1 MAAVARTLPSRLH
14 AMTTV
19 PDPFDERRKRD
30 GVLPVVVDGETIPM
44 LLRHEEVRRAAKDW
58 ATYSSDA
65 PFRVPIPSEQ
75 RLRRDR
81 QLPIETDPPAHTDYR
96 AVVEPWF
103 LRAREPAY
111 AARIAAVI
119 RRLLAE
125 SLARASVEVVGEFA
139 LPLQSRALAVLLGV
153 DEAEADRW
161 IGWGVHVFHGADGQA
176 KAAALDAYL
185 HEQLDRAAGSPGDD
199 FFGLLVRARLHG
211 RPLTRGEMVGF
222 ANLAFA
228 GGRDT
233 IIHTVACVVG
243 HLAARP
249 ADLESLRAD
258 RSRVVLAVEE
268 FFRVFMP
275 LTHIGRV
282 CPHGADVH
290 GMAVSPGGR
299 MSLGWAAANLDAD
312 AFDQPMEIRL
322 ERRPNPHVSFGF
334 GPHLCLGAAHS
345 RTLVRGL
352 LEAVCDLVGRIDVVD
367 AVPRVEQTASYE
379 RPLGYERLVCRFTGT
394 SS

>member
-1 MAAVARTLPSRLH
+1 
-14 AMTTV
+14 MTTV
-19 PDPFDERRKRD
+19 PDPFDERRSRD
-30 GVLPVVVDGETIPM
+30 GVLPVAVGDETIPM
-44 LLRHEEVRRAAKDW
+44 LLRHDDVRRAAKDW

-65 PFRVPIPSEQ
+65 PFQVPIPSEEN
-75 RLRRDR
+75 LRHDR
-81 QLPIETDPPAHTDYR
+81 QLPIETDPPAHTDAR
-96 AVVEPWF
+96 DLVEPFF

-111 AARIAAVI
+111 AARIAAIV

-125 SLARASVEVVGEFA
+125 SLARDAVEIVTEFA

-153 DEAEADRW
+153 DDAEADRW
-161 IGWGVHVFHGADGQA
+161 IGWGVHVFHGPDGAA

-211 RPLTRGEMVGF
+211 RPLDRGEMMGF

-233 IIHTVACVVG
+233 IIHTVACILG
-243 HLAARP
+243 HLAACP
-249 ADLESLRAD
+249 QDLGSLRAD
-258 RSRVVLAVEE
+258 RSRIVLAAEE
-268 FFRVFMP
+268 FFRVLMP

-282 CPHGADVH
+282 CPVGADVQ
-290 GMAVSPGGR
+290 GVRVPPGGR
-299 MSLGWAAANLDAD
+299 MSLGWAAANLDPA
-312 AFDQPMEIRL
+312 AFDEPCELRL
-322 ERRPNPHVSFGF
+322 DRRPNPHVSFGF

-345 RTLVRGL
+345 RTLVREL
-352 LEAVCDLVGRIDVVD
+352 LAAVCDLVARIDLID
-367 AVPRVEQTASYE
+367 AVPRVEKTASYE
-379 RPLGYERLVCRFTGT
+379 RTLGYERLVCRFTGT

>member
-1 MAAVARTLPSRLH
+1 
-14 AMTTV
+14 MTTV
-19 PDPFDERRKRD
+19 PDPFGERRRLA
-30 GVLPVVVDGETIPM
+30 GVLPVETGDETIPM
-44 LLRHEEVRRAAKDW
+44 LLRHDDVRRAARDW

-65 PFRVPIPSEQ
+65 PFRVPIPSEE
-75 RLRRDR
+75 RLRPDR

-96 AVVEPWF
+96 ELVEPFF

-111 AARIAAVI
+111 AARIAAIV

-125 SLARASVEVVGEFA
+125 SLARDAVEIVAEFA
-139 LPLQSRALAVLLGV
+139 LPLQSRALAVLLDV
-153 DEAEADRW
+153 DASEADRW
-161 IGWGVHVFHGADGQA
+161 IGWGVHVFHGPDGGA

-185 HEQLDRAAGSPGDD
+185 HEQFDRAADSPGDD
-199 FFGLLVRARLHG
+199 FFGLLVRARLRG

-233 IIHTVACVVG
+233 IIHTVACILG
-243 HLAARP
+243 HLASCP
-249 ADLESLRAD
+249 QDLGAIRTD
-258 RSRVVLAVEE
+258 RSRIVLAAEE

-290 GMAVSPGGR
+290 GMAVPPGGR
-299 MSLGWAAANLDAD
+299 MSLGWAAANLDGT
-312 AFDQPMEIRL
+312 AFDRPCEVRL
-322 ERRPNPHVSFGF
+322 DRRPNPHVSFGF

-345 RTLVRGL
+345 RTLVRAL
-352 LEAVCDLVGRIDVVD
+352 LEAVGDVVERIELLD
-367 AVPRVEQTASYE
+367 ATPRVEKTASYE
-379 RPLGYERLVCRFTGT
+379 RTLGYERLVCRFTGT
-394 SS
+394 GS

>member
-1 MAAVARTLPSRLH
+1 
-14 AMTTV
+14 MTTV
-19 PDPFDERRKRD
+19 PDPFDERRRRD
-30 GVLPVVVDGETIPM
+30 GILPVVVDGETIPM
-44 LLRHEEVRRAAKDW
+44 LLRHDDVRRAAKDW
-58 ATYSSDA
+58 ATFSSDA
-65 PFRVPIPSEQ
+65 PFRVPIPSEE

-111 AARIAAVI
+111 AARIAAIV

-125 SLARASVEVVGEFA
+125 SLARDSIEVVGEFA
-139 LPLQSRALAVLLGV
+139 LPLQSRALAVLLNV

-161 IGWGVHVFHGADGQA
+161 IGWGVHVFHGTDGEA

-185 HEQLDRAAGSPGDD
+185 HERFDRAVESPGDD
-199 FFGLLVRARLHG
+199 FFGLLVRARLGG
-211 RPLTRGEMVGF
+211 RPLTRGEMLGF

-233 IIHTVACVVG
+233 IIHTVACIIG
-243 HLAARP
+243 HLAACP
-249 ADLESLRAD
+249 QDLGALRAD
-258 RSRVVLAVEE
+258 RSRIVLATEE

-282 CPHGADVH
+282 CPAGGNVH
-290 GMAVSPGGR
+290 GVAVAAGGR
-299 MSLGWAAANLDAD
+299 VSLGWASANLDES
-312 AFDQPMEIRL
+312 AFACPREVRL

-352 LEAVCDLVGRIDVVD
+352 LEAICDLVERIDPID